1 MKKSFKEKLNL
12 PIRIGIICFSIIL
25 ILVIINVVYQKTS
38 EKQPQV
44 EPIVENNSDV
54 ISIPGYEMLE
64 LIADTRV
71 QTLCMPNPS
80 QNNCYFQLNL
90 YLSDGT
96 LIWQSELIEP
106 GFNSKPMVLLHSLNE
121 GVYFNAIL
129 RYSCYSMDDTLTPLN
144 GAETKLTL
152 NVK

>member
-12 PIRIGIICFSIIL
+12 PLRIGMICFSIIVIVL
-25 ILVIINVVYQKTS
+25 IINIFSQRMS

-44 EPIVENNSDV
+44 EPIVENDSDF

-64 LIADTRV
+64 LIADTKV
-71 QTLCMPNPS
+71 QALCMPNPS
-80 QNNCYFQLNL
+80 QNSCYFQLNL

-106 GFNSKPMVLLHSLNE
+106 GLNSKPMVLLHSLNK